1 MSTATEQTLTIRD
14 LYAMR
19 DNIGL
24 PKQECI
30 APVKKRS
37 WFEWDKFEQ
46 AYYIKKIA
54 QGNAEPPRIFI
65 YEPLNSPDKA
75 VILDGRQR
83 LKAIFS
89 YLDGNLTTGAAGYV
103 SCEATK
109 IYNQVI
115 SELPSIS
122 SFLPLSL
129 QVSIVNASSYWM
141 AALSFY
147 PLICGHG
154 DYASNELEMFNRVV
168 DENSPVLSNLSDC
181 KKRLGQ
187 AEGEKHQL
195 LSFFNPKRRRN
206 KDEWRR
212 ELDARSA
219 EVHVFSFIKRHLL
232 RGVIPC

>member
-1 MSTATEQTLTIRD
+1 MPTATEQTLTIHD
-14 LYAMR
+14 LYIMR

-24 PKQECI
+24 AKQECT

-46 AYYIKKIA
+46 AHYIKKIA

-75 VILDGRQR
+75 AILDGRQR

-89 YLDGNLTTGAAGYV
+89 YLDGNLTTGAAGYA

-129 QVSIVNASSYWM
+129 QVSIVNASSYWI

-154 DYASNELEMFNRVV
+154 DYASNELEMFNRIV

-187 AEGEKHQL
+187 AEGEKYQL
-195 LSFFNPKRRRN
+195 LLFFNPKRRRN
-206 KDEWRR
+206 KDEWRY

>member
-1 MSTATEQTLTIRD
+1 MRRLKNAPGSSGISSNRRTI
-14 LYAMR
+14 L
-19 DNIGL
+19 
-24 PKQECI
+24 
-30 APVKKRS
+30 
-37 WFEWDKFEQ
+37 
-46 AYYIKKIA
+46 KKIA

-75 VILDGRQR
+75 IILDGRQR

-89 YLDGNLTTGAAGYV
+89 HLDGNLTTGAAGYV

-154 DYASNELEMFNRVV
+154 DYASNELEMFNRIVE
-168 DENSPVLSNLSDC
+168 ENSLVLSNLSDC
-181 KKRLGQ
+181 KKSLGQ

-219 EVHVFSFIKRHLL
+219 EVHVFSFIERHLL

>member
-1 MSTATEQTLTIRD
+1 MSTATEQTLTIHD

-30 APVKKRS
+30 APVKKLS

-65 YEPLNSPDKA
+65 YESLNSPDKA